1 MSNLLIRIL
10 FLHGEGGRKEGFV
23 DNNNEVNMMKLLLKL
38 RLEVLTK
45 HPIEGTFVALI
56 LLAFCPTISSATAQN
71 LLTLTNFCAKTSK
84 DILESCQDGTES
96 DFSLAIAKC
105 NIFVTLRCGTNA
117 KRRRRFDMKDALQTC
132 KDQFNV
138 RQAAC
143 KRL

>member
-10 FLHGEGGRKEGFV
+10 FLHGKGGRKEGFV

-45 HPIEGTFVALI
+45 HPIEGAFVALI

-84 DILESCQDGTES
+84 NILESCQDGAES
-96 DFSLAIAKC
+96 DLSLAIAKC
-105 NIFVTLRCGTNA
+105 NNLSDTPMRNKCQKEASVGHE
-117 KRRRRFDMKDALQTC
+117 RRTADL
-132 KDQFNV
+132 
-138 RQAAC
+138 
-143 KRL
+143 